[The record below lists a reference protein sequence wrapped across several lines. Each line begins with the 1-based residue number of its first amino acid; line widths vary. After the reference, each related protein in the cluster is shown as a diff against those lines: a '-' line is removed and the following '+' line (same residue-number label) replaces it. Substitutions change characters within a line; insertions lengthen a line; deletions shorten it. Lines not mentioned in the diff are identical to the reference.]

1 MTDFS
6 SRTGSKGG
14 KRLYQGLALTA
25 LLSGLVGCSLLTPVP
40 GDPPTRVF
48 VVDNA
53 AEPLPEMALLHAQ
66 APAILSESDWA
77 GWNRPGAIE
86 LSRDADGEL
95 SLRVDPTRPT
105 LYAEMRQ
112 FTASSGKTYRNLIYR
127 VHFERVPLRFKPFH
141 ITAGLN
147 GGLFFVITL
156 DDEDQ
161 PLLVTMV
168 HSCGCYLAFLPTDR
182 LDPQSLPAQWSTDQ
196 QLVFEE
202 TLPGMLRVPDNIDPG
217 NRLMISLRT
226 GTHRVTDV
234 FYDNLLAATGNR
246 DRLARSSTRLAPLAS
261 LADLP
266 IGDGMAESA
275 FDQQGYLRNAKKPLE
290 RMLMSWWALDWQIG
304 VDKRLGRSR
313 DDGQPFYTSLKYWDR
328 NASDMRSFGDFLA
341 YWDFKL

>member
-1 MTDFS
+1 MTYIS
-6 SRTGSKGG
+6 SRSVSKGVT
-14 KRLYQGLALTA
+14 RLCRVLALTA
-25 LLSGLVGCSLLTPVP
+25 LLPGLVGCSLLTPVP

-53 AEPLPEMALLHAQ
+53 AEPLPEMALLHTH
-66 APAILSESDWA
+66 APAIQSESDWA
-77 GWNRPGAIE
+77 GWNRPGALE
-86 LSRDADGEL
+86 LFRNSDGEL
-95 SLRVDPTRPT
+95 SLRVDPTQPT
-105 LYAEMRQ
+105 LYADMRE
-112 FTASSGKTYRNLIYR
+112 FTASSGNIYRNLIYR

-161 PLLVTMV
+161 PLLVTTV

-182 LDPQSLPAQWSTDQ
+182 LDPDSLPAQWSTDR

-202 TLPGMLRVPDNIDPG
+202 TLPAMLRVPDDTGPG
-217 NRLMISLRT
+217 HRLMISLRD
-226 GTHRVTDV
+226 GTHRVTNV
-234 FYDNLLAATGNR
+234 YYDNLLAATGTR
-246 DRLARSSTRLAPLAS
+246 DRLARSSIRLAPLAS
-261 LADLP
+261 LVDLP
-266 IGDGMAESA
+266 TGDGRVASA
-275 FDQQGYLRNAKKPLE
+275 FDEQGYLRSAQKPLE

-304 VDKRLGRSR
+304 VDKRLGQSR
-313 DDGQPFYTSLKYWDR
+313 EDGQPFYTSLKYWDR